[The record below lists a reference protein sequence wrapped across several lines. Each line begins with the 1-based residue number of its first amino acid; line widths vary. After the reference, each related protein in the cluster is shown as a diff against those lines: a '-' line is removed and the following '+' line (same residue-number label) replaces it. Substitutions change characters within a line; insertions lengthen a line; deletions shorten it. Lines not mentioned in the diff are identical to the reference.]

1 MTCQTCG
8 HHNQETFC
16 PNCGEKRFD
25 PHSLT
30 LSHVAEEVVESF
42 THADHTLLRTLKAL
56 LFRPGKLTVEYVAG
70 RRVHYMKPLGLFLVV
85 NLVFFLLATYNAFNQ
100 PLSSFLNYNNYTVFG
115 TKEAVQQA
123 LTRSGQTLATFQPI
137 FDASMKA
144 SSKTYL
150 IILIPLFA
158 LIFGV
163 LMWSA
168 HRTFIEHLVFST
180 HFLSFVLIFFLL
192 QQFLIVLPFIW
203 IIGQLQWEARGDLIA
218 SLIGLVFLGFYQ
230 ARAFRRFY
238 GTGTIWSVFAAL
250 LSTVL
255 FAGVIM
261 AYRLILFYKI
271 LYLTHS

>member
-8 HHNQETFC
+8 HHNQEKFC

-30 LSHVAEEVVESF
+30 LSHVTEEVVEGF

-100 PLSSFLNYNNYTVFG
+100 PLSSFLNYNNYTAFG
-115 TKEAVQQA
+115 TKEAVQHA
-123 LTRSGQTLATFQPI
+123 LTSLDQTLATYQPV

-150 IILIPLFA
+150 IVLIPLYA
-158 LIFGV
+158 LIFGL

-168 HRTFIEHLVFST
+168 RRTFIEHLVFSA

-192 QQFLIVLPFIW
+192 QQFLIVLPFIGL
-203 IIGQLQWEARGDLIA
+203 IGQQQWEARGDLIA
-218 SLIGLVFLGFYQ
+218 SFVGLIFLGFYQ
-230 ARAFRRFY
+230 ARAFSRFY
-238 GTGTIWSVFAAL
+238 GTGKLWSALAAL

-261 AYRLILFYKI
+261 AYRLLLFYKI
-271 LYLTHS
+271 VYLNH